1 MSNDRL
7 KLVAELLRAI
17 DADQAA
23 PEPEQ
28 KTPELPRMRTIPA
41 AVAEIRTAD
50 PETALTVTA
59 LRRAVKQG
67 KIPFVEINTKR
78 LVNLADVYAYM
89 SSSAAVPERSTATMY
104 GIRKVM

>member
-1 MSNDRL
+1 MNDRFAL
-7 KLVAELLRAI
+7 ALELLKAL

-23 PEPEQ
+23 PTPEQ
-28 KTPELPRMRTIPA
+28 RKPELPRMRTIPA

-89 SSSAAVPERSTATMY
+89 SSSSVSSKAESVC
-104 GIRKVM
+104 GIRRVDR